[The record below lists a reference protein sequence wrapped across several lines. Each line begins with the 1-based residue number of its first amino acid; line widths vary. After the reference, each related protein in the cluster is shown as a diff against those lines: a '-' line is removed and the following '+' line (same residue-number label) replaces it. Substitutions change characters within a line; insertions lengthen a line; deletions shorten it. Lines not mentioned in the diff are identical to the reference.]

1 MVNSYMQDGML
12 TLSQIKKQMESVTGN
27 LNFCQSEFIQFLERL
42 DSNQDSVSEFIKSFN
57 QFSSEFPDLRQD
69 DQTKEELMQ
78 RVETLSSKLWK
89 SIEDKKDKSLE
100 EIQRQGEEGWSV
112 QEMKQV
118 CKNMAN
124 LIEIEIKKFNVI
136 YSLLVE

>member
-1 MVNSYMQDGML
+1 ML